1 MKTIEKKGKFL
12 AIMLM
17 LLMATGAMGQWTNFD
32 TIPGHYDKYYYG
44 PNGWYDK
51 CEWFQKDGYV
61 NDCWRTRLYLSPSWS
76 AYAQW
81 YYTDQPIRVKGL
93 VALVDIYCNHE
104 SFRNP
109 YRLPEYMYLYQFD
122 TSDFMIMPPDERPL
136 IKLDSVRWDTVKPH
150 IMELT
155 EGVSN
160 PSAQYCY
167 AFECYFDQPVMVDS
181 SFYIYGTHNSN
192 AVDTH
197 TLENIY
203 MPTFYL
209 HIRNWDV
216 QIVPNCAHSGPWN
229 PECFPE
235 GRWHQLSYVY
245 NPMKDRWGFIN
256 SCWPEDQWGLFLP
269 IVDQWQLNGLP
280 SNPADGTVTGGGLY
294 PDGTCHELY
303 AEPRPGRVFM
313 HWEDG
318 DTANPKMVCLS
329 SDTTLTAYFGWRGQ
343 YLVETAVNVLYWGTV
358 EGAGLY
364 NANTEVELRAIP
376 ANGFIFEQWNDGDTT
391 NPRTFTLTQDTL
403 FTAVFALDTTHEGI
417 SEADGLAFA
426 VTPNPTGGELTV
438 STGMDTPSQAE
449 VFDAAG
455 RCVLRCTLQGP
466 KDVLDVR
473 QLPAGRYLLCLS
485 NGNRSGSRAFVK
497 K

>member
-1 MKTIEKKGKFL
+1 MKTIEKKGQFL

-17 LLMATGAMGQWTNFD
+17 LLTATGAMGQWANFD

-104 SFRNP
+104 SFMIP
-109 YRLPEYMYLYQFD
+109 QRLPEYMYLYQFD

-192 AVDTH
+192 VRDTH
-197 TLENIY
+197 TLNHIY
-203 MPTFYL
+203 MPTYYL

-229 PECFPE
+229 PECFP
-235 GRWHQLSYVY
+235 
-245 NPMKDRWGFIN
+245 
-256 SCWPEDQWGLFLP
+256 
-269 IVDQWQLNGLP
+269 
-280 SNPADGTVTGGGLY
+280 
-294 PDGTCHELY
+294 
-303 AEPRPGRVFM
+303 
-313 HWEDG
+313 
-318 DTANPKMVCLS
+318 
-329 SDTTLTAYFGWRGQ
+329 
-343 YLVETAVNVLYWGTV
+343 
-358 EGAGLY
+358 
-364 NANTEVELRAIP
+364 
-376 ANGFIFEQWNDGDTT
+376 
-391 NPRTFTLTQDTL
+391 
-403 FTAVFALDTTHEGI
+403 
-417 SEADGLAFA
+417 
-426 VTPNPTGGELTV
+426 
-438 STGMDTPSQAE
+438 
-449 VFDAAG
+449 
-455 RCVLRCTLQGP
+455 
-466 KDVLDVR
+466 
-473 QLPAGRYLLCLS
+473 
-485 NGNRSGSRAFVK
+485 
-497 K
+497 